1 MTSDPNAL
9 PADCVVCEVLTRR
22 EGMLSAVGHDLRIR
36 ATRSA
41 WVVDVARGIVTAS
54 IDTASL
60 QVASAMKHDR
70 DDPGALSESDRQ
82 MIDRAMRDDVL
93 EVRRFP
99 EVRVEASFER
109 SGDRAKVKGR
119 VTLRGETRPFEAE
132 AAREGEWWAASCA
145 LDQTDF
151 GIRPYTA
158 MLGALKVRRE
168 VVVRVRLRVTA

>member
-1 MTSDPNAL
+1 MTSESNAL
-9 PADCVVCEVLTRR
+9 PADCVTCEVLTRR
-22 EGMLSAVGHDLRIR
+22 EGVLSAVGHDLRIR

-41 WVVDVARGIVTAS
+41 WAVDVARGALTAS
-54 IDTASL
+54 VETASL
-60 QVASAMKHDR
+60 QVACAMKHDR
-70 DDPGALSESDRQ
+70 DDAGALSDSDRQ

-99 EVRVEASFER
+99 EIRVEASFER

-119 VTLRGETRPFEAE
+119 VTLRGVERPFEAE
-132 AAREGEWWAASCA
+132 ASRDGEWWAAACT

-168 VVVRVRLRVTA
+168 VVVRVRLRVAA